1 MADEVAML
9 SKDPKLAQQVLP
21 KQAFTKPV
29 SIANSAPV
37 SAPASASAPT
47 SAPVPASG
55 GSTH

>member
-1 MADEVAML
+1 ML
-9 SKDPKLAQQVLP
+9 AKDPKLAQQVLP

-37 SAPASASAPT
+37 SAPSASV
-47 SAPVPASG
+47 SAPASVPAPASG